1 MKVSVL
7 MTTYN
12 TEKYIGEA
20 IRSLVSQDL
29 PFEWELLIGDDGST
43 DKTVDIVKD
52 WINKYPREIKVFVHS
67 RDEKGKV
74 GSRAARNR
82 AFLLERATGEYIH
95 FLDGDDCFLGDDT
108 VKTQVSILHDPK
120 YSDCSCCAQN
130 MLEYNIQTGK
140 KILVL
145 KEGRGDKILDLKHYW
160 SRYYFSTDTILFRSK
175 CKKLLLHPLYR
186 DYLNDNFITYLVLQ
200 YGNVYYQD
208 KVGAQYN
215 QTGDGLWTGH
225 SKVYGAFRNLQL
237 YDLELDVRQDMNAL
251 ILNKHKG
258 DIRIIRKSYN
268 KSLSEDVLP
277 LTTGLDPAVFKATL
291 LLFKTSDLSLKE
303 RVQRSLLY
311 LKADYIYHASLI
323 KHRFKKYVLHK
334 NGLSKNRHLL

>member
-95 FLDGDDCFLGDDT
+95 FMDGDDCFLGTDT
-108 VKTQVSILHDPK
+108 VKSKVEILDNPK
-120 YSDCSCCAQN
+120 YADCSCCAQN
-130 MLEYNIQTGK
+130 LRRVKIQSQESYLDFEKGK
-140 KILVL
+140 GDWVL
-145 KEGRGDKILDLKHYW
+145 DIHQYW
-160 SRYYFSTDTILFRSK
+160 SHYYFSTDTILFRNK
-175 CKKLLLHPLYR
+175 CKELLLHPLYR
-186 DYLNDNFITYLVLQ
+186 DYLNDNFITFLILQ
-200 YGNVYYQD
+200 YGKVYYQD
-208 KVGAQYN
+208 KIGAQYN
-215 QTGDGLWTGH
+215 LTGDGLWTGH
-225 SKVYGAFRNLQL
+225 SKVYGAFRGMQL
-237 YDLELDVRQDMNAL
+237 YDLELNVRRDINSL
-251 ILNKHKG
+251 IFNKHKS
-258 DIRIIRKSYN
+258 DIRRIRREYKREN
-268 KSLSEDVLP
+268 VEEIRSLVEDLNP
-277 LTTGLDPAVFKATL
+277 TVFKTTL
-291 LLFKTSDLSLKE
+291 LLYRINDLNVKE
-303 RVQRSLLY
+303 RIERLFLY
-311 LKADYIYHASLI
+311 VKADYCYIKSLWLG
-323 KHRFKKYVLHK
+323 RFKKYVLRR
-334 NGLSKNRHLL
+334 SHLK

>member
-52 WINKYPREIKVFVHS
+52 WINQYPQKIKVFVHS

-95 FLDGDDCFLGDDT
+95 FMDGDDCFLGTDT
-108 VKTQVSILHDPK
+108 LKSKVEILDNPK
-120 YSDCSCCAQN
+120 YADCSCCAQN
-130 MLEYNIQTGK
+130 LRRVKIQSQESYLDFEKGK
-140 KILVL
+140 GDWVL
-145 KEGRGDKILDLKHYW
+145 DIHQYW
-160 SRYYFSTDTILFRSK
+160 SHYYFHTDTILFRNK
-175 CKKLLLHPLYR
+175 CKELLLRPLYR
-186 DYLNDNFITYLVLQ
+186 DYLNDNFITFLILQ
-200 YGNVYYQD
+200 YGKVYYQD

-215 QTGDGLWTGH
+215 LTGDGLWTGH
-225 SKVYGAFRNLQL
+225 STVYGAFRGLQL

-258 DIRIIRKSYN
+258 DIRKIRKSYN
-268 KSLSEDVLP
+268 KSLSEEVLP

-323 KHRFKKYVLHK
+323 KHRFRKYVLRK
-334 NGLSKNRHLL
+334 KGLSKKGHL